1 MLFVSWNVNGLRA
14 CLNKGFADFFLS
26 VNADIFAI
34 QETKLQKHQ
43 LDLKFDG
50 YFLIILLGIGI
61 ISCLFIRLVGHVK
74 YLNSHNQLSKLYYI
88 QAIIKVIITV
98 VLWYRLSMPIITVN
112 RI

>member
-43 LDLKFDG
+43 LDLSLMAI
-50 YFLIILLGIGI
+50 FLIIMM
-61 ISCLFIRLVGHVK
+61 R
-74 YLNSHNQLSKLYYI
+74 
-88 QAIIKVIITV
+88 
-98 VLWYRLSMPIITVN
+98 
-112 RI
+112 